1 MSDTGNPKAEG
12 PPIVVQGSLVNNSGA
27 STPGAYP
34 SQETKKPTDDYE
46 NSVHYSLEVIKK
58 QWPLPP
64 GWIVA
69 VNDYDGRLFY
79 REVATGRTSLTHPM
93 AAPNSQSNYNPMER
107 GGDGLEKRTNLLD
120 TPGNAGR
127 RPDSHQCCACVS
139 LVTCLPMGL
148 CAMFHS
154 YKVDQAWKVGNYGD
168 AVNHS
173 RQAYNYACWG
183 TVIGIVVLAIWFFRT
198 HDFEFPDFDFG

>member
-1 MSDTGNPKAEG
+1 
-12 PPIVVQGSLVNNSGA
+12 VQGSLVSNGNAVAQPVHAGA
-27 STPGAYP
+27 SASGYMPFHA
-34 SQETKKPTDDYE
+34 QESTKKNPYDYE
-46 NSVHYSLEVIKK
+46 KGVEYPLETTSELWQV
-58 QWPLPP
+58 PP

-69 VNDYDGRLFY
+69 VHEADGRLYY
-79 REVATGRTSLTHPM
+79 REVATGRMSWVHPM
-93 AAPNSQSNYNPMER
+93 AANPSNNNNYGNEMDR
-107 GGDGLEKRTNLLD
+107 DGLHRRTNLMD
-120 TPGNAGR
+120 TPGNAAK

-139 LVTCLPMGL
+139 LMTCLPMGL

-183 TVIGIVVLAIWFFRT
+183 TVIGIMVLLIWFFRN
-198 HDFEFPDFDFG
+198 HDFEWPDFDFDR